1 VKHPKT
7 ARLLFIVTIEV
18 VAQTRLPWRSFLDE
32 LRRWVM
38 RVLFVVAL
46 LLSLASGAARLSAQ
60 DLAPRAYVITAVHSN
75 AVTLTWSF
83 YDGGVNF
90 NGTIPVTNATGTY
103 YVSIFSYYHSLNFF
117 SRSANFTASLPYGV
131 GTFQGD
137 VSDQSR
143 SVYRSGLLDSS
154 FRFSVNLIGGPAM
167 QPMEFAK
174 WKQKRLLGLSL
185 KVLAPTGQY
194 SGAKLINWGSNRWA
208 FKPELG
214 YSERWGH
221 WVLDGYAGAWFYTT
235 NSASF
240 DGPVTKPQNEAP
252 IGALEGHLSYDVRP
266 RLWVSLDAN
275 FWWGGITSLSGIQNL
290 ATKQTGSRVGSTA
303 SFPISKHQSIKV
315 SYSNGTYIIFGGN
328 YQNVSVAWQDSWLG
342 RPN

>member
-1 VKHPKT
+1 MQI
-7 ARLLFIVTIEV
+7 R
-18 VAQTRLPWRSFLDE
+18 
-32 LRRWVM
+32 
-38 RVLFVVAL
+38 FVVAL
-46 LLSLASGAARLSAQ
+46 LVSLASAAAQLYAQ

-75 AVTLTWSF
+75 AINTTWSF
-83 YDGGVNF
+83 YDGGLNL

-103 YVSIFSYYHSLNFF
+103 NVSIFSYYHSLNFF
-117 SRSANFTASLPYGV
+117 GRSANIVAYLPYGV

-137 VSDQSR
+137 LSEQHR

-154 FRFSVNLIGGPAM
+154 FRFSVNLMGGPAM
-167 QPMEFAK
+167 QPKEFAN

-185 KVLAPTGQY
+185 RMVAPTGQY
-194 SGAKLINWGSNRWA
+194 SGKKLVNWGSNRWA

-221 WVLDGYAGAWFYTT
+221 WVLDGYAGVWFYTT
-235 NSASF
+235 NSAF
-240 DGPVTKPQNEAP
+240 YAGPVTKPQDEAP
-252 IGALEGHLSYDVRP
+252 IGALEGHLSYDVKP
-266 RLWVSLDAN
+266 RFWVSLDAN
-275 FWWGGITSLSGIQNL
+275 FWSGGITSLSGIRNL
-290 ATKQTGSRVGSTA
+290 ATKQTGSRIGGTV

-328 YQNVSVAWQDSWLG
+328 YQNVSVSWQYSWLG